1 MGDDGD
7 TSSGTDPGE
16 DALARAA
23 ALGPLPGIH
32 DEDDEVTPGGHAD
45 RSVGQGRGRR
55 PDHLQPPRLT
65 GTACCTR
72 LAGSAR

>member
-1 MGDDGD
+1 MGNEGD

-32 DEDDEVTPGGHAD
+32 DEDDEVAPEDTPIGQ
-45 RSVGQGRGRR
+45 SVKDEG
-55 PDHLQPPRLT
+55 DDLT
-65 GTACCTR
+65 GFNLR
-72 LAGSAR
+72 G